1 MHTHA
6 LKAYISTAPNEIVAS
21 TAVFHSTF
29 IMLVVFPR
37 FARLSRVFRRARRQ
51 KTGERRLV
59 YIWYVDAGTDDSP
72 EPVYALCLGPV
83 FRPSF
88 VDFPCLLGNWTD
100 CAMDCCAYDRATD
113 SAAEQFNGQ

>member
-1 MHTHA
+1 MHKHA
-6 LKAYISTAPNEIVAS
+6 LKAYISAAPNEIVAS
-21 TAVFHSTF
+21 TAVSFDFHHACRVSSFCPT
-29 IMLVVFPR
+29 
-37 FARLSRVFRRARRQ
+37 FARLSPGERRQ

-88 VDFPCLLGNWTD
+88 VDFPCLLGN
-100 CAMDCCAYDRATD
+100 
-113 SAAEQFNGQ
+113 